1 MSYLEKTQ
9 THYNDLTKGL
19 KKVGESLLSN
29 PVLFATHPA
38 KKVAEIIDVSE
49 TMVIRFCKAI
59 GFNGYGELQ
68 KDVQQRLLSIQ
79 PSNQEIPIEKSNS
92 FEQVMSIDEINIHQT
107 SRNMDW
113 DTAQEI
119 VNQLVISNA
128 ISVVGYYHSF
138 SYAHWFS
145 FLLNNLLENT
155 TLYRPETDIGIT
167 KKGKKNCVVIFSYYR
182 YALEAIRL
190 AQEARANGNT
200 IIVITDSQLSPLA
213 EYGDYIL
220 TIHSAKKSI
229 LEKGPVTF
237 SVLNTLLLHI
247 AQKVGKMEFVNPT
260 NKYYIQ

>member
-9 THYNDLTKGL
+9 THYNHLTKGL

-38 KKVAEIIDVSE
+38 KKVSEIIDVSE

-68 KDVQQRLLSIQ
+68 KDVQQRLLSIK
-79 PSNQEIPIEKSNS
+79 PSSQEVPTEKANS

-107 SRNMDW
+107 SRNIDW
-113 DTAQEI
+113 DTAQKI
-119 VNQLVISNA
+119 VDQLVISNA
-128 ISVVGYYHSF
+128 VNIVGYYHSF

-190 AQEARANGNT
+190 AQEAKANGNT